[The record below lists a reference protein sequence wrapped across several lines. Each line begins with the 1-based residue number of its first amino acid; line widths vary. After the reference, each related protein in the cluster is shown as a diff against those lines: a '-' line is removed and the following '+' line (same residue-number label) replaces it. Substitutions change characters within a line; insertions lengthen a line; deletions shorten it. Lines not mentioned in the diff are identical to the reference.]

1 MNVVFPD
8 DFERFCLYWQ
18 PNKNTLQTIIWIL
31 VLQCRM
37 FDAIKTPSLGWKIE
51 KLIKNLWKLKERV
64 LEQCLLTIIIHFL
77 PWITISDWFYPL
89 NGLIF
94 MFSST
99 SGLFISSYAAYFI
112 LGLMRKINF
121 ICQIYLHNCRYFELH
136 KQGDNLSISTIYW
149 LRIIGAFP
157 RKGKEMTI

>member
-1 MNVVFPD
+1 
-8 DFERFCLYWQ
+8 
-18 PNKNTLQTIIWIL
+18 
-31 VLQCRM
+31 
-37 FDAIKTPSLGWKIE
+37 
-51 KLIKNLWKLKERV
+51 
-64 LEQCLLTIIIHFL
+64 
-77 PWITISDWFYPL
+77 
-89 NGLIF
+89 

-157 RKGKEMTI
+157 RKGKEMTILSSSPYGGAPNHRRFICRQEELVLPLLDAKLSFLSPFPGRTDWKQTRAVPCHFSNFNMFKSSFIRRQYFF